1 VELVTKGSKLSKH
14 TLVTREEALRARDL
28 IRERLG
34 SDRVLKIT
42 SVALTK
48 AQGEGEFVGYA
59 ATFDQEPDAQADVI
73 APGAF
78 TQSIEDWKAREAW
91 PPLLWNHDFQT
102 PASVLGVVT
111 NMREDD
117 RGLLVNGR
125 LDLDHEPAVA
135 VWKGMKSGRITTFS
149 FAFLVIEE

>member
-1 VELVTKGSKLSKH
+1 MTKGSKLSKH
-14 TLVTREEALRARDL
+14 TLATREEALQARDL

-102 PASVLGVVT
+102 PA
-111 NMREDD
+111 
-117 RGLLVNGR
+117 
-125 LDLDHEPAVA
+125 
-135 VWKGMKSGRITTFS
+135 
-149 FAFLVIEE
+149 